1 MARKYSHISV
11 MVHEIVESISPRESG
26 LYVDATF
33 GGGGWSVA
41 LLEAANCHVIGVDR
55 DRQAIKG
62 GMSLVEHYNGRLT
75 LLQGRFG
82 NLKELL
88 FSHGITKVN
97 GVALDLGVSS
107 MQLDRAE
114 RGFSFRQDGPL
125 DMRMG
130 NEGITAADLINNSS
144 EKELATLIRSLG
156 EERRAARIARA
167 IVDARQSKPLTTT
180 GELSSIITNLLGF
193 PRGRIHPATRTFQ
206 ALRMTINEELEELRK
221 GLVMAE
227 KVLTPGARLAAVSF
241 HSLEDRLV
249 KRFFTDRS
257 GKTPRNSRH
266 QPDVPS
272 GHAATFHF
280 PTRMQRPSGDEVMR
294 NPRARSARLRTALRT
309 DACPWPKEVAA

>member
-1 MARKYSHISV
+1 MVRKYSHISV

-26 LYVDATF
+26 VYVDATF

-41 LLEAANCHVIGVDR
+41 LLEAANCRVIGVDR
-55 DRQAIKG
+55 DQQAIKG

-82 NLKELL
+82 NLEELL
-88 FSHGITKVN
+88 FSNGITKVN

-130 NEGITAADLINNSS
+130 NDGITAADLINNSS

-167 IVDARQSKPLTTT
+167 IVAARQSKPLTTT

-193 PRGRIHPATRTFQ
+193 PRARIHPATRTFQ

-257 GKTPRNSRH
+257 GKRPRNSRH

-272 GHAATFHF
+272 PHAATFHL

-309 DACPWPKEVAA
+309 NASPWPQEVAA

>member
-1 MARKYSHISV
+1 MAKNYSHISV
-11 MVHEIVESISPRESG
+11 MVHEIVNSISPCESG

-33 GGGGWSVA
+33 GAGGWSVA
-41 LLEAANCHVIGVDR
+41 LLEAANCRVIGVDR
-55 DRQAIKG
+55 DQHAIKS
-62 GMSLVEHYNGRLT
+62 GMSLVEHYKGRLT

-82 NLKELL
+82 DLDQLL
-88 FSHGITKVN
+88 FAHGIKKVN

-107 MQLDRAE
+107 MQLDCPE

-130 NEGITAADLINNSS
+130 NDGMTAADLIKNCS
-144 EKELATLIRSLG
+144 EKELATLIKSLG
-156 EERRAARIARA
+156 EERKAAYIARA
-167 IVDARQSKPLTTT
+167 IVASRQSKPIVTT
-180 GELSSIITNLLGF
+180 GELSALITNLMGL

-227 KVLTPGARLAAVSF
+227 KVLSPGARLAVVAF

-249 KRFFTDRS
+249 KRFFAARS
-257 GKTPRNSRH
+257 GRVPRSSRH
-266 QPDVPS
+266 QPEVLSSHSP
-272 GHAATFHF
+272 TFDS
-280 PTRMQRPSGDEVMR
+280 PTRMQRPSSDEVAK

-309 DACPWPKEVAA
+309 SACPWPKEEAA